1 MIGDIPSGGLTSMT
15 RGRLTRRFA
24 TQIKARFSFKATNVL
39 TLLHENVPYG
49 DELMTPGKIVLVVDD
64 DPAMRRLI
72 AEYLAPMTSAS
83 SSPPAARKC
92 HKF

>member
-1 MIGDIPSGGLTSMT
+1 
-15 RGRLTRRFA
+15 
-24 TQIKARFSFKATNVL
+24 
-39 TLLHENVPYG
+39 
-49 DELMTPGKIVLVVDD
+49 MTPGKIVLVVDD